1 MNILLSLW
9 VFVVSE
15 FPEIYNFSNFT
26 RDGILRVAFD
36 PYLSVF
42 GNFTWGIIA
51 GFIGAAI
58 YVNER
63 SIGTLAI
70 YLILTGVFMSIV
82 FRGPAAVLSGLFGIF
97 LAVLLAVIFFKA
109 FVQDNT

>member
-1 MNILLSLW
+1 MSILSTIWIVL
-9 VFVVSE
+9 VSE
-15 FPEIYNFSNFT
+15 FPEIFNFSNFT
-26 RDGILRVAFD
+26 NRGILRVAFD

-51 GFIGAAI
+51 GFIGAALYI
-58 YVNER
+58 NER
-63 SIGTLAI
+63 SIGTLTI

-82 FRGPAAVLSGLFGIF
+82 FRGPAGVLVGLFGVI
-97 LAVLLAVIFFKA
+97 LALLLAVIFFRA